1 MLEVAGGVVRATMK
15 MVAAADGPRHRTT
28 AVAATRQHAACA
40 AIGAVTLLV
49 RTYHSFIRSGHR
61 LRDHEVD
68 LGCVFLANVD
78 ANFGRASS
86 MCSVAFRT
94 RRTTMEVILAAD
106 GVRHGTTS
114 PSTAGKSTA
123 GGAIGARA
131 EGITFDIV
139 HRSSAIQTSR
149 LLLGVPGRG
158 FVRFSYASPM
168 GGVASSVL
176 RATMEMVFTAD
187 GIGNGTTTP
196 HPRWKLT
203 TCASG
208 GTSVTTIGTNYV
220 VQADCGAHGFC
231 NLMREG

>member
-49 RTYHSFIRSGHR
+49 RTYHSFIRSLHR
-61 LRDHEVD
+61 LGDHEVD

-78 ANFGRASS
+78 SNFGRASS
-86 MCSVAFRT
+86 MFCVAFRT

-114 PSTAGKSTA
+114 PSTAGKYAA
-123 GGAIGARA
+123 GGAIGAGA
-131 EGITFDIV
+131 EGITSDVV
-139 HRSSAIQTSR
+139 HRSSVIQSAR
-149 LLLGVPGRG
+149 LLLGVPGRR
-158 FVRFSYASPM
+158 FVRFPYASPM
-168 GGVASSVL
+168 GGVTSSVL
-176 RATMEMVFTAD
+176 RATMEMVLTAD

-196 HPRWKLT
+196 H
-203 TCASG
+203 S
-208 GTSVTTIGTNYV
+208 
-220 VQADCGAHGFC
+220 
-231 NLMREG
+231 